1 MAAGSETKKAYDENY
16 QKQNIRQIK
25 LNMNRKTEPEILEW
39 LEKQDNIQGY
49 IKRIIREDMTK
60 EEKKMKTYIIKPDY
74 IENFGNDANS
84 MTVLTEDDVERLAED
99 WEMDVDELKGQLI
112 EQERH
117 AFRPIHRFAGRQE
130 WQKLNELIEFD
141 SGVEEP
147 MYETEDDYKRAVRDG
162 FVTYDGYYTTIW
174 VDD

>member
-1 MAAGSETKKAYDENY
+1 MAAGSESKKAYDENY

-25 LNMNRKTEPEILEW
+25 LNMNRKTEPELLEW

-49 IKRIIREDMTK
+49 IKKIIKEDM
-60 EEKKMKTYIIKPDY
+60 KMKTYIIKPEY
-74 IENFGNDANS
+74 IDRFGNEANA

-99 WEMDVDELKGQLI
+99 WEMDVDELKDQLI

-117 AFRPIHRFAGRQE
+117 AFRPIHRFAGRQD

-147 MYETEDDYKRAVRDG
+147 MYETEEDYKRAVRDG

>member
-1 MAAGSETKKAYDENY
+1 MASSEYMTAYEKENL
-16 QKQNIRQIK
+16 RQIRLK
-25 LNMNRKTEPEILEW
+25 INRKTEPELLEW

-117 AFRPIHRFAGRQE
+117 AFRPIHRFAGRQD

-147 MYETEDDYKRAVRDG
+147 MYETEEDYKRAVRDG

>member
-1 MAAGSETKKAYDENY
+1 MASSEYMTAYEKENL
-16 QKQNIRQIK
+16 RQIRLK
-25 LNMNRKTEPEILEW
+25 INRKTEPELLEW

-99 WEMDVDELKGQLI
+99 WEMDVEELKDQLI

-117 AFRPIHRFAGRQE
+117 AFRPIHRFAGRQD
-130 WQKLNELIEFD
+130 WQNLNEMIEFD

>member
-1 MAAGSETKKAYDENY
+1 
-16 QKQNIRQIK
+16 
-25 LNMNRKTEPEILEW
+25 
-39 LEKQDNIQGY
+39 
-49 IKRIIREDMTK
+49 
-60 EEKKMKTYIIKPDY
+60 MKTYIIKPEFLDR
-74 IENFGNDANS
+74 FRSDANA
-84 MTVLTEDDVERLAED
+84 MTVLTENDVERLAED
-99 WEMDVDELKGQLI
+99 WEMDVDELKDQLI

-117 AFRPIHRFAGRQE
+117 AFTPIHRFAGRHD

-174 VDD
+174 EDA